1 MKKIYSLFLN
11 LSKKCNVNDITIKI
25 IKATIPIAGANIMD
39 FAFGLVDSAFV
50 ARRGATIISAVEVA
64 TQIMFCLNYII
75 LGIVSGNSIFLA
87 RLFGNKVSIKRE
99 VNDILGY
106 SLRITLSACCLF
118 IIFCSINP
126 MLLLS
131 FFSKDSEL
139 LEFAASF
146 LVIYS
151 MSWFWLSI
159 SLILIN
165 VLRCNHNNK
174 IVLYISILIVF
185 LKILLSF
192 IFYKIIDIKGLALAT
207 LIARCIECF
216 LYVTVIIN
224 KKEDLCIN
232 IKQILL
238 PKKNLKISYL
248 EKIIPIITNEVMWS
262 FGFSIVSIILAQMG
276 VSAIA
281 AYSIYNLSKKISG
294 FIGQA
299 LITTCSIFMGNIIGM
314 GNKEKIFS
322 FKNYILKITRF
333 ISVFTGVFT
342 IFIGNILLKVYLVD
356 ANTMKSAVQFI
367 YVGSII
373 EFFRIKASMN
383 MIGILRAGA
392 DTKFV
397 LINDI
402 LFMWLIEIPIGYI
415 LISFYKVPVV
425 VLFFILNIEHIFKYL
440 TSNVRLQSNKWLK
453 EL

>member
-1 MKKIYSLFLN
+1 MNKEKI
-11 LSKKCNVNDITIKI
+11 
-25 IKATIPIAGANIMD
+25 
-39 FAFGLVDSAFV
+39 
-50 ARRGATIISAVEVA
+50 
-64 TQIMFCLNYII
+64 
-75 LGIVSGNSIFLA
+75 
-87 RLFGNKVSIKRE
+87 
-99 VNDILGY
+99 
-106 SLRITLSACCLF
+106 
-118 IIFCSINP
+118 
-126 MLLLS
+126 
-131 FFSKDSEL
+131 
-139 LEFAASF
+139 
-146 LVIYS
+146 
-151 MSWFWLSI
+151 
-159 SLILIN
+159 
-165 VLRCNHNNK
+165 NK

-356 ANTMKSAVQFI
+356 ANTMKYAVQFI

>member
-1 MKKIYSLFLN
+1 M
-11 LSKKCNVNDITIKI
+11 
-25 IKATIPIAGANIMD
+25 
-39 FAFGLVDSAFV
+39 
-50 ARRGATIISAVEVA
+50 
-64 TQIMFCLNYII
+64 
-75 LGIVSGNSIFLA
+75 
-87 RLFGNKVSIKRE
+87 
-99 VNDILGY
+99 
-106 SLRITLSACCLF
+106 
-118 IIFCSINP
+118 
-126 MLLLS
+126 
-131 FFSKDSEL
+131 
-139 LEFAASF
+139 
-146 LVIYS
+146 
-151 MSWFWLSI
+151 
-159 SLILIN
+159 
-165 VLRCNHNNK
+165 
-174 IVLYISILIVF
+174 LYISILIVF

-356 ANTMKSAVQFI
+356 ANTMKYAVQFI

>member
-1 MKKIYSLFLN
+1 M
-11 LSKKCNVNDITIKI
+11 
-25 IKATIPIAGANIMD
+25 
-39 FAFGLVDSAFV
+39 
-50 ARRGATIISAVEVA
+50 
-64 TQIMFCLNYII
+64 
-75 LGIVSGNSIFLA
+75 
-87 RLFGNKVSIKRE
+87 
-99 VNDILGY
+99 
-106 SLRITLSACCLF
+106 
-118 IIFCSINP
+118 
-126 MLLLS
+126 
-131 FFSKDSEL
+131 
-139 LEFAASF
+139 
-146 LVIYS
+146 
-151 MSWFWLSI
+151 
-159 SLILIN
+159 
-165 VLRCNHNNK
+165 
-174 IVLYISILIVF
+174 
-185 LKILLSF
+185 
-192 IFYKIIDIKGLALAT
+192 
-207 LIARCIECF
+207 IARCIECF

-356 ANTMKSAVQFI
+356 ANTMKYAVQFI